1 MNPLRVAAAFT
12 ASLFALTSVA
22 PAQAANPLSNG
33 LVRIDS
39 SWATVKTLADDSLVV
54 TFANSATGEWMGEVG
69 PTNQLMVRD
78 VDDEHLVRAWNDL
91 GHSADTAIPATLT
104 WNAGANFA
112 LVAVSDP
119 RITPRGHLRFR
130 INPGVD
136 LPPRLEDV
144 DINISRAATPQP
156 RTFPTNETYAL
167 TSTAEIFT
175 INKFAY
181 TAEATIND
189 SGINCY
195 EATALQSA
203 PIVQLPANLACETL
217 TFTSGTF
224 TMNLPLP
231 TQNGTLLF
239 SSSMLASGASFS
251 FSAVV
256 ASWPE
261 SGS

>member
-1 MNPLRVAAAFT
+1 MNSSRVAAVCVVSLT
-12 ASLFALTSVA
+12 ALASVA

-33 LVRIDS
+33 LVRVDS
-39 SWATVKTLADDSLVV
+39 SWATVKALADDSLVV
-54 TFANSATGEWMGEVG
+54 TFANSATGELMGEVG

-78 VDDEHLVRAWNDL
+78 VDDEHLVRAWDDL

-104 WNAGANFA
+104 WNAGVNFA

-119 RITPRGHLRFR
+119 QLTPRGHLRFR
-130 INPGVD
+130 INPSVD

-144 DINISRAATPQP
+144 DINISRAAAPQA

-181 TAEATIND
+181 TAEATISD

-195 EATALQSA
+195 EETAVQTA
-203 PIVQLPANLACETL
+203 PIVQLPENLACESL

-231 TQNGTLLF
+231 TQNGTLFF

-256 ASWPE
+256 ASWSE